1 MEIILNLYFWVA
13 NGPRMILDNVLEL
26 FDIINN
32 VHYEADDHAL
42 LGPGHLLIHFQKGDF
57 WKCKSQK
64 CKNKKNA

>member
-32 VHYEADDHAL
+32 VHYGADDHAL

-57 WKCKSQK
+57 
-64 CKNKKNA
+64 